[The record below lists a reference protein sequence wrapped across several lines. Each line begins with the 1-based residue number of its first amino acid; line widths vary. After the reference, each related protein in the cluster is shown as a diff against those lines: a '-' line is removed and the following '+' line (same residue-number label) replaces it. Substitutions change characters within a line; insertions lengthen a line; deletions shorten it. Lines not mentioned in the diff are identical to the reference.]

1 MTIIVSD
8 TSPVRALAHLG
19 LLPVLETLFGE
30 VLVPDSVAQ
39 ELLDPPS
46 SFARIDVADFGFLKV
61 SCATNRQRVAELREQ
76 LDFGEAEAIALAQE
90 VRAEALL
97 IDERAGRNAARQ
109 LGLSPLGT
117 VGLLLRAKERGL
129 CGDIAPLLDQLR
141 SELRFFISGSFY
153 VHALRLAGELPPL
166 AQ

>member
-117 VGLLLRAKERGL
+117 VGLLRAKERGL